1 MRKNTTILS
10 CLALSSLL
18 SVGLAP
24 SATADVNQPQ
34 SSVHMQVNGTLNPQ
48 GDEYRP
54 FYYDVPSLSD
64 KNPGT
69 LIRSEHVNNPQNPLG
84 LKDNGPYKA
93 TRILYVSKNRT
104 GKLIPVSGIV
114 IESKEPWK
122 GNGKRPLIA
131 FAPGTQGVADKCA
144 PSRQLADGIGD
155 YEQVFFEPLLKKG
168 YAVVITDYEGLGTPG
183 MHTYMDRVSQ
193 GHAVLD
199 SVRAARQ
206 LVGWDLSVDNPL
218 GIDGYSQGGGASAS
232 AVEQADEYAPE
243 LKFKVAAI
251 GAAPADLTLLPPT
264 LDGTL
269 YFLFEAFAFMGISHS
284 YGIDFTADLNK
295 EGKDVMLRAANACTQ
310 DLIPFIGKKL
320 EKLTIDG
327 TTVQQFINKEPYK
340 SMLSDQHIG
349 YRAPSMPVTLTH
361 SKGDDVIPFHVGEKL
376 AKEWSASGGNIT
388 FVPHTSGAHA
398 FGSITHA
405 RIAVQQFEKVFGH

>member
-1 MRKNTTILS
+1 MILS

-18 SVGLAP
+18 AAGIAP
-24 SATADVNQPQ
+24 SAIADASPSQ
-34 SSVHMQVNGTLNPQ
+34 SSLQLQAGAQTDPQ
-48 GDEYRP
+48 GDDYLP
-54 FYYDVPSLSD
+54 FYHNIPELSGD
-64 KNPGT
+64 KPGT
-69 LIRSEHVNNPQNPLG
+69 LLRSESVENPWNPLG
-84 LKDNGPYKA
+84 IKASGPFKA
-93 TRILYVSKNRT
+93 TRILYTSQNRT
-104 GKLIPVSGIV
+104 GKTIPVSGIV
-114 IESKEPWK
+114 IESKAPWQ
-122 GNGKRPLIA
+122 GQGKRPLIA
-131 FAPGTQGVADKCA
+131 FAPGTQGVGDKCA
-144 PSRQLADGIGD
+144 PSRQLADTAVGD
-155 YEQVFFEPLLKKG
+155 YEQYFFEAMLKKG
-168 YAVVITDYEGLGTPG
+168 YAVVVTDYEGLGTPG
-183 MHTYMDRVSQ
+183 MHTYMDRISQ

-199 SVRAARQ
+199 SVRAVRQ
-206 LVGWDLSVDNPL
+206 LKGWDIIAENPL
-218 GIDGYSQGGGASAS
+218 AIDGYSQDGGAAAS
-232 AVEQADEYAPE
+232 AAELADNYAPE

-251 GAAPADLTLLPPT
+251 GVAPADLTLLPPT

-376 AKEWSASGGNIT
+376 AKEWSASGGDIT
-388 FVPHTSGAHA
+388 FVPHTSGTHA